1 MCASGVMATMDDYV
15 SSHFNVKRSFF
26 PENVF
31 FSTKFIPL
39 VSYVLLY
46 LFSVI
51 HVSVD
56 IKTVVSQRKTF
67 SFFFFSLKVQVATQF
82 RAKNV
87 KFHLGCHNCWLSY
100 FTLACLWCRQGRT
113 VTWLP
118 KFLACIG
125 NQMFLPMVLRC
136 VWKSSAIRFMGGHQW
151 N

>member
-26 PENVF
+26 TENVF

-39 VSYVLLY
+39 VSYVSLY

-67 SFFFFSLKVQVATQF
+67 SFFFF
-82 RAKNV
+82 
-87 KFHLGCHNCWLSY
+87 LS
-100 FTLACLWCRQGRT
+100 
-113 VTWLP
+113 
-118 KFLACIG
+118 
-125 NQMFLPMVLRC
+125 
-136 VWKSSAIRFMGGHQW
+136 KSPGGHTILRQKRQVPFGLP
-151 N
+151 